1 MSIRFKVILPYL
13 LLTIIVAVTGAYVVT
28 RLVSGSLDER
38 LANQLIEAGHVIS
51 DTMARQEI
59 EHFKAAR
66 LIAFTRGL
74 GNAVQAGEPDRV
86 AELAVPVASGLNVE
100 SLMLFDSQGREA
112 LHLLKQSNATIM
124 DVSQPGRSS
133 TLLIVEKIL
142 TDNNPDSLPRRELAH
157 NPVDGRYYYFT
168 TVPLVVESQVVG
180 AVVVGTSLDTLTIQL
195 KNTSLADVIIYGENG
210 QAIASSVGGEGTEA
224 LFLRTISIS
233 PVLYQDILTQNNT
246 VHGENLPADGRTY
259 SLARGP
265 LKVGGDNIAVF
276 AVVLPRD
283 YVVQAGFINRDTYVI
298 LYSIAMLAVV
308 LIGYYVARLIIN
320 PLSKLVRTSRAIAS
334 GDLTKRTEIASKDE
348 IGVLANTFDEMT
360 EHLQQ
365 RTLELEKTNPILEQ
379 MDQAKTRFIEI
390 TAHELRTPLAIA
402 NGFTEPNSEH
412 YYVKAGI
419 RRNWTPLGATVLYGD
434 YAIYLDQLGPAEGMV
449 VGIQLRTPH
458 TLIQVYAQIV
468 EVKGKGTADFTKY
481 SGGIVEGSSRMAEI
495 IDSMLYISRIDTNQ
509 LDLMPSET
517 DIPLVIEK
525 VEKTF
530 QAALQER
537 GVSLT
542 TTGLGGLPVI
552 LADKDLLHKVFYHII
567 GNAIKYTP
575 DSGRV
580 TVSGQFVGDEPQ
592 DEIEIA
598 VCDTGIGIDPENQEL
613 VFEKFYQTGEV
624 LLHSSGKTK
633 FKGGGPG
640 LGLAIAR
647 GIVNAHRGRIW
658 LESPGYD
665 EATNPGT
672 TVFVRLPV
680 RGPDHESR

>member
-74 GNAVQAGEPDRV
+74 GNAVLAGEPDRV
-86 AELAVPVASGLNVE
+86 AELAVPVAGGLNVE

-133 TLLIVEKIL
+133 TLRIVEKIL

-157 NPVDGRYYYFT
+157 DPVDGRYYYFT
-168 TVPLVVESQVVG
+168 TVPLVVENQVMG

-365 RTLELEKTNPILEQ
+365 RTLELEKTNRILEQ
-379 MDQAKTRFIEI
+379 MDQAKTRFIQI
-390 TAHELRTPLAIA
+390 TAHELRTPL
-402 NGFTEPNSEH
+402 
-412 YYVKAGI
+412 
-419 RRNWTPLGATVLYGD
+419 
-434 YAIYLDQLGPAEGMV
+434 
-449 VGIQLRTPH
+449 
-458 TLIQVYAQIV
+458 TLIQGYAQILQ
-468 EVKGKGTADFTKY
+468 VKAKGAADFTKY

-575 DSGRV
+575 DGGRV
-580 TVSGQFVGDEPQ
+580 TVSGRFVGDESQ

-598 VCDTGIGIDPENQEL
+598 ICDTGIGVDPENQEL